1 MASEAQ
7 LLAMGLT
14 PQDVDNDETLMNA
27 AGWQRKREFLAAVI
41 KSDMCKNKPSGDEFF
56 STTKPTVPG
65 AAKCNIMVPIVKLT
79 AVVVEGNEDGSN
91 KAIPEE
97 VILAKKEGAEWSL
110 QNLTWSNGETKESK
124 HMNVASNPNTY
135 AIPEYFDYV
144 PIQVRNSATAFK

>member
-14 PQDVDNDETLMNA
+14 PKDVDNDETVMNA
-27 AGWQRKREFLAAVI
+27 NDWQRKRELRAAVI
-41 KSDMCKNKPSGDEFF
+41 KSDMCENKPSGDELF
-56 STTKPTVPG
+56 STAKPTLPG
-65 AAKCNIMVPIVKLT
+65 TAKCNIMVPIAKLT

-110 QNLTWSNGETKESK
+110 RNLTWSNGETR
-124 HMNVASNPNTY
+124 V
-135 AIPEYFDYV
+135 
-144 PIQVRNSATAFK
+144 